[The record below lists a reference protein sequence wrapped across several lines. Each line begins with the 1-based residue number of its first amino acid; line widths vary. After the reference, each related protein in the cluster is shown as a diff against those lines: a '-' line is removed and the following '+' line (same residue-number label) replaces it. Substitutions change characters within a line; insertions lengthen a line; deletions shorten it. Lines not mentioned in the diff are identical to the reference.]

1 MRAENS
7 SLFFEKSK
15 NDLEKLYILSSRGTR
30 HHLFHQLCHLSI
42 DVGSNM
48 TINSGEYVI
57 DEVDILVLDK
67 IQIQI
72 QMR

>member
-1 MRAENS
+1 M
-7 SLFFEKSK
+7 
-15 NDLEKLYILSSRGTR
+15 
-30 HHLFHQLCHLSI
+30 
-42 DVGSNM
+42 GSNM
-48 TINSGEYVI
+48 TIDSGEDVI

>member
-1 MRAENS
+1 MGAENS

-15 NDLEKLYILSSRGTR
+15 NDLEKLYIFSRRIR

-48 TINSGEYVI
+48 TIDSGEDVI